1 MKLRPHRQQTVVR
14 RINQKLAPRYFGPY
28 PTLERVGAVSYRI
41 KLPESARIH
50 YVFHVSQLKK
60 AVGSYTVEP
69 ELPAELGVEDA
80 DVEELEAILATRD
93 IREGDDVTR
102 QFLVKW
108 KG

>member
-60 AVGSYTVEP
+60 VVGSYKVEP
-69 ELPAELGVEDA
+69 KLPAELGVEDA
-80 DVEELEAILATRD
+80 DVEEPEASDA
-93 IREGDDVTR
+93 
-102 QFLVKW
+102 
-108 KG
+108 